1 MRRIAFFGGSFD
13 PPHRGHLAIATAAAD
28 LFALDQVLFAPAGL
42 QPFKGKFPATDYPH
56 RYAMTALAT
65 QADPRFIPSL
75 LDAPRHDAT
84 DATRPNY
91 TVETLGQLRASLAA
105 EPEPTQLFTLL
116 GADSW
121 LDIAQWHQVSQLLT
135 LSDWIVAA
143 RPGFSLV
150 DAEAALPAELK
161 VECGSNDTAAVH
173 RLNAG
178 LPACDL
184 TLHHANSAPTR
195 VWFLPDLKEDI
206 SATELRAA
214 LDQGHADPELL
225 PAPVWNYIS
234 KTEIYRSS
242 MNSSSAPEQVSQR

>member
-13 PPHRGHLAIATAAAD
+13 PPHRGHVAIATAAAD
-28 LFALDQVLFAPAGL
+28 LFTLDQVLFAPAGH
-42 QPFKGKFPATDYPH
+42 QPFKTKFPATEFLH

-75 LDAPRHDAT
+75 LDAPHHDAT

-91 TVETLGQLRASLAA
+91 TVETLSHLRVSLAA
-105 EPEPTQLFTLL
+105 APTELFTLL

-121 LDIAQWHQVSQLLT
+121 LDIGQWFQASRLLA
-135 LSDWIVAA
+135 LSNWIVAA

-150 DAEAALPAELK
+150 GAEAALPSEIK
-161 VECGSNDTAAVH
+161 VERGLKKFDASSS
-173 RLNAG
+173 

-184 TLHHANSAPTR
+184 TLHHPAAVATR
-195 VWFLPDLKEDI
+195 VWFLPDLNEDI

-214 LDQGHADPELL
+214 LHRRNADPELL
-225 PAPVWNYIS
+225 PAPVWDYIA
-234 KTEIYRSS
+234 KAQVYRAE
-242 MNSSSAPEQVSQR
+242 NARG

>member
-13 PPHRGHLAIATAAAD
+13 PPHRGHLAIATAAAE
-28 LFALDQVLFAPAGL
+28 LFALDRVLFAPAAQ
-42 QPFKGKFPATDYPH
+42 QPFKGKFPATDFLH

-75 LDAPRHDAT
+75 LDAPHLDAA

-91 TVETLGQLRASLAA
+91 TVETLSRLRASLAA
-105 EPEPTQLFTLL
+105 EPEPTHLFTLL

-121 LDIAQWHQVSQLLT
+121 LDIGQWFQASRLLA

-143 RPGFSLV
+143 RPRFSLV
-150 DAEAALPAELK
+150 DLEASLPGETKAER
-161 VECGSNDTAAVH
+161 CSSDTSWANH
-173 RLNAG
+173 DSRC

-184 TLHHANSAPTR
+184 TLHHIDAAPTR
-195 VWFLPDLKEDI
+195 VWFLSDLQEDI

-214 LDQGHADPELL
+214 LDRGQPDPELL
-225 PAPVWNYIS
+225 PAPVWNYIA
-234 KTEIYRSS
+234 KTAIYRAS
-242 MNSSSAPEQVSQR
+242 MDPSSATAR